1 MRHVLVISLIAS
13 AIAATGCTAEQ
24 PHLFV
29 RATGEDLGASLGG
42 GLALSEQ
49 LHGVVNFTLPVAIF
63 FGTNSFQCMGG
74 GSDAVMDLV
83 GHDPRET
90 RFVAPDGTVAVRG
103 RQRTIDAMSRWAL
116 INGDETCEMLGA
128 LRTVT
133 GPEYAAEAGC
143 SSNARTYPL
152 EELEIR

>member
-13 AIAATGCTAEQ
+13 AAAATSCTAEQ

-29 RATGEDLGASLGG
+29 RNTGEDLGASLGG

-49 LHGVVNFTLPVAIF
+49 FKGVVNFTLPVAVF
-63 FGTNSFQCMGG
+63 FSFNSFNCMGG
-74 GSDAVMDLV
+74 GGDTVMDLD

-90 RFVAPDGTVAVRG
+90 RYIAPDGTVAVRG
-103 RQRTIDAMSRWAL
+103 RQRTIDALSRWSL
-116 INGDETCEMLGA
+116 KNGDEACEILGG

>member
-29 RATGEDLGASLGG
+29 KNTGEDLGSSLGG
-42 GLALSEQ
+42 GIALSEQ
-49 LHGVVNFTLPVAIF
+49 LHGVVNFTLPVAVY
-63 FGTNSFQCMGG
+63 FGTNSFRCMGG
-74 GSDAVMDLV
+74 GSDAVMDLD

-90 RFVAPDGTVAVRG
+90 RYIGPDGVIAVRG
-103 RQRTIDAMSRWAL
+103 RTRTIDAMVRWSL
-116 INGDETCEMLGA
+116 VGMDEICDDLGGV
-128 LRTVT
+128 RSIT

-143 SSNARTYPL
+143 SANARTYPL